1 MMSHRYL
8 KSTTSSAEPS
18 PLLDKRKNTP
28 ENGDG
33 TQGIDGPR
41 KMIVPSTMGSFD
53 VHLSFLQGCSQ
64 THIYIW
70 DAGMP
75 RSPEQMA
82 EGSKVWTCC
91 KTKEKSHPFDEIQ
104 QTSRGNFKAEMGIV
118 SFVKGAETLFFCV
131 KLNHGTQKCRS
142 WKLEGDFS
150 SGCFSGF
157 YVNFCVSKVF
167 VQLIKWTMASVWR
180 ILLFDICDF
189 GGIFGV
195 GGFIHEFCLPQKL
208 PCCSPRK
215 LDSFDWMRRMV
226 IWSNCWKIRCSLI
239 LYHLSWGFF
248 DCLGHLV
255 AGYFWAEKWRQHEI

>member
-1 MMSHRYL
+1 MRYN
-8 KSTTSSAEPS
+8 KHHVGISQ
-18 PLLDKRKNTP
+18 RK
-28 ENGDG
+28 
-33 TQGIDGPR
+33 
-41 KMIVPSTMGSFD
+41 
-53 VHLSFLQGCSQ
+53 
-64 THIYIW
+64 W
-70 DAGMP
+70 
-75 RSPEQMA
+75 
-82 EGSKVWTCC
+82 
-91 KTKEKSHPFDEIQ
+91 
-104 QTSRGNFKAEMGIV
+104 GIV
-118 SFVKGAETLFFCV
+118 SFVKGAERDAVSHCV

-157 YVNFCVSKVF
+157 YVNFCVSKLF

-226 IWSNCWKIRCSLI
+226 IWSNCWNIRCYTLI
-239 LYHLSWGFF
+239 LYHVSWGFF

-255 AGYFWAEKWRQHEI
+255 AGYFWAQKWRQHEI